1 MSPTLRVGIDG
12 RAFTS
17 PAAGVRRYVHQLVP
31 ALLELGEPIEIV
43 ALGGDPQ
50 AVPRGV
56 DHVGEQPHPPTNLG
70 WTLVGLPA
78 AGGKAGID
86 LIHAPAYTAPFLT
99 RIPVVVTIHD
109 VSYERHPEWYP
120 YRRDWLRRAFYR
132 RSAKAATRV
141 LTDSEFSASEIA
153 AAYRIPSDRISV
165 APLGVA
171 ATFAPADPDVPH
183 DLPAGVSTP
192 FLLHVGDLHER
203 RNLPMLVDAVLEARR
218 HFGGAAALSLVLA
231 GVDRGV
237 GDGLCAIAAEAGAPD
252 AVVRLGAVEDDRL
265 QTLYHAATALVYPSF
280 YEGFGLP
287 VLEAMASG
295 TPVIASRAASIPE
308 VLGDAGV
315 LLSPDDP
322 AAWTAAILKIINDE
336 AARNALRLRGLGRAA
351 TFTWA
356 RTARMTYSVY
366 QRAIGAGDGQ

>member
-1 MSPTLRVGIDG
+1 MTSTLRVGIDG

-31 ALLELGEPIEIV
+31 ALLDLGEPIEMV
-43 ALGGDPQ
+43 ALGGDPDS
-50 AVPRGV
+50 VPRGV
-56 DHVGEQPHPPTNLG
+56 DHVSEQPHPPTNLG

-78 AGGKAGID
+78 AAGKAGID

-132 RSAKAATRV
+132 RSAKAAARV

-153 AAYRIPSDRISV
+153 AAYRIPPGRISV

-171 ATFAPADPDVPH
+171 PTFGAGDPDVPQ

-203 RNLPMLVDAVLEARR
+203 RNLPMLVDAVLETRR
-218 HFGGAAALSLVLA
+218 HFGGASALSLVLA

-252 AVVRLGAVEDDRL
+252 AVVRLGVVEDDRL
-265 QTLYHAATALVYPSF
+265 LTLYRAATALVYPSF

-295 TPVIASRAASIPE
+295 TPVLASRAASIPE
-308 VLGDAGV
+308 VLGEAGI

-322 AAWTAAILKIINDE
+322 AAWVAAILQVVNDE
-336 AARNALRLRGLGRAA
+336 STRESLRARGLARAA

-356 RTARMTYSVY
+356 RTARMTYDVY
-366 QRAIGAGDGQ
+366 RQALSAGDGR

>member
-1 MSPTLRVGIDG
+1 MGLRVGIDG
-12 RAFTS
+12 RSFTS

-50 AVPRGV
+50 AAPRGV

-78 AGGKAGID
+78 AAGKASVD

-132 RSAKAATRV
+132 RSAKAAARV
-141 LTDSEFSASEIA
+141 LTDSTFSAGEIA
-153 AAYRIPSDRISV
+153 AAYRIRPDRISV

-171 ATFAPADPDVPH
+171 STFGPADPGVPRH
-183 DLPAGVSTP
+183 LPGGVSTP

-203 RNLPMLVDAVLEARR
+203 RNLPMLVDALLETRR
-218 HFGGAAALSLVLA
+218 HFGGAAGLSLVLA

-252 AVVRLGAVEDDRL
+252 AVVRLGVVEDDRL
-265 QTLYHAATALVYPSF
+265 LALYHAATALVYPSF

-295 TPVIASRAASIPE
+295 TPVIASNAASIPE
-308 VLGDAGV
+308 VLGDAGI
-315 LLSPDDP
+315 LLPPDDP
-322 AAWTAAILKIINDE
+322 KAWTGAILRVINE
-336 AARNALRLRGLGRAA
+336 ESTRASLRARGLARAA
-351 TFTWA
+351 TFSWG
-356 RTARMTYSVY
+356 RTARMTYDVY
-366 QRAIGAGDGQ
+366 RRALGAGDGR